1 MTKYILQSGSLGN
14 ARDKG
19 KAFYNEVI
27 EGLGKNPRIL
37 YCLFALPRER
47 WDKFFVYKE
56 GFRGQ
61 ISDDIKPDFEL
72 AMPETFEEQIKN
84 CDVVMIQGG
93 DDHLLQYWLRQFD
106 IPKIWNLEGEV
117 IVGSSAGSDAL
128 SNSFWTADWKKC
140 MDGLGI
146 VPVKFIPHYK
156 SSYGTDDPRGLIDW
170 DKAHKELEN
179 YGDKSLPIYALE
191 EGKFAVFNL

>member
-106 IPKIWNLEGEV
+106 IPKIWKGRLL
-117 IVGSSAGSDAL
+117 SA
-128 SNSFWTADWKKC
+128 
-140 MDGLGI
+140 
-146 VPVKFIPHYK
+146 V
-156 SSYGTDDPRGLIDW
+156 
-170 DKAHKELEN
+170 
-179 YGDKSLPIYALE
+179 LPARMRSRTPSGQPIGGNVWMALE
-191 EGKFAVFNL
+191 LCRLSLFRTISQAMGQMIHEASSIGTKPTKNWKTMATNHCLFML